1 MSHQFWDA
9 SKNASGISYQ
19 CFCTAPGKLLSVG
32 VSQYAAA
39 LQNWSLMSLPMSR
52 PSNGF
57 LGVDFP
63 SVDVFLYMGY
73 NGTWDFMG
81 YMIYRLYIAN
91 YSFFSIIND
100 GSKAITYHMTGGIKW
115 NKHPLTK
122 WFSDFLHRMMMSTQR
137 RGAVSLDLLPTDLGY
152 GSRPGGARAS
162 TCRKLAGRS

>member
-63 SVDVFLYMGY
+63 SVDVF
-73 NGTWDFMG
+73 F
-81 YMIYRLYIAN
+81 IYRI
-91 YSFFSIIND
+91 
-100 GSKAITYHMTGGIKW
+100 
-115 NKHPLTK
+115 
-122 WFSDFLHRMMMSTQR
+122 
-137 RGAVSLDLLPTDLGY
+137 
-152 GSRPGGARAS
+152 
-162 TCRKLAGRS
+162 